1 MFCVQSFFYWPWK
14 CFNTTCHGSLQNRGF
29 PNFLPWKPA
38 TMTLHV
44 SKQWFFESTRMAPF
58 SLPLGICILS
68 EKAVKEAS
76 LDQDEGNQASLAD
89 AVISRCRRRMHCSG
103 TSLVGWLVGWLVVLD
118 YVSIQTR
125 AGQPVTWRYS
135 EQPWPGLKSSEV
147 VKGVGI
153 TCEFQ
158 HSQEWDLIHP
168 FYSRGVEVMFNFVC
182 TVSQLPPI
190 GLATELAR
198 LPVLTEL
205 AAKICF

>member
-1 MFCVQSFFYWPWK
+1 
-14 CFNTTCHGSLQNRGF
+14 
-29 PNFLPWKPA
+29 
-38 TMTLHV
+38 
-44 SKQWFFESTRMAPF
+44 MAPF

-135 EQPWPGLKSSEV
+135 EQP
-147 VKGVGI
+147 
-153 TCEFQ
+153 
-158 HSQEWDLIHP
+158 
-168 FYSRGVEVMFNFVC
+168 
-182 TVSQLPPI
+182 
-190 GLATELAR
+190 
-198 LPVLTEL
+198 
-205 AAKICF
+205 